1 MFVDLFFMVLMIVC
15 LCRRL
20 LTVFLLMAVAV
31 LLVVV
36 VLLVLCVGRE
46 PLRLCLKEL
55 HHRQDLPVRIRIG
68 LQSVRDPELRSAA
81 VIDQQVAVRDL
92 DHVGDRRLVTVQIGA
107 AGVQELDDD
116 FFRGLFR
123 GSRRVLFCICALIG
137 RFGRVCLCGLTGSS
151 ARACLCGSANQDASP
166 VILRKVHAENGQGV
180 AAACVLVRIRCI
192 GAGSRTA
199 GEQYDQEQK
208 EQEEHIPQRVIP

>member
-1 MFVDLFFMVLMIVC
+1 MFVALFFMVLMIVC

-31 LLVVV
+31 LVVVV

-92 DHVGDRRLVTVQIGA
+92 DHVGDRRLVAVQIGA
-107 AGVQELDDD
+107 AGVQELDND
-116 FFRGLFR
+116 FF
-123 GSRRVLFCICALIG
+123 CI
-137 RFGRVCLCGLTGSS
+137 CGLTGSS
-151 ARACLCGSANQDASP
+151 ARACLCGSADQDAGP

-192 GAGSRTA
+192 GVGSRTA